1 MPEAVRHAY
10 AVVVTVNENNA
21 VYAFRLPASGR
32 PLFTEIKNDGRSRI
46 KETPVDAAA
55 LLPDGPYDLW
65 SEDEDARFVKDLAG
79 AFARYP
85 RLPKV
90 LTPKVLLDTVLQGVQ
105 RRQQQVPAIR
115 PAPDHPGLQHL
126 RPSPYDA
133 VQNPHLC
140 RCRGGHRR
148 SRIHRSSL
156 CSGDSTPIS
165 AWMGTPKGPS

>member
-105 RRQQQVPAIR
+105 RGLLVARAR
-115 PAPDHPGLQHL
+115 ARDTRCPGGAN
-126 RPSPYDA
+126 RT
-133 VQNPHLC
+133 
-140 RCRGGHRR
+140 GHQCAGAQTGR
-148 SRIHRSSL
+148 
-156 CSGDSTPIS
+156 
-165 AWMGTPKGPS
+165 A